1 MPDTRLG
8 GGHPINFRPA
18 GSLPEPAKCFWPF
31 LPFLTP
37 ADESNA
43 EPLEGTL
50 IGGGRRRETYQ
61 LQDSSLLDK
70 ILVHLIFLAK
80 FKYPSHL
87 YYSQ

>member
-1 MPDTRLG
+1 MPDSRLG

-18 GSLPEPAKCFWPF
+18 GPSLPEPAKCFWPF

-50 IGGGRRRETYQ
+50 IGGEKPINFRTPP
-61 LQDSSLLDK
+61 
-70 ILVHLIFLAK
+70 FLTNPCIP
-80 FKYPSHL
+80 YI
-87 YYSQ
+87 